1 MFTLFVVLHV
11 LVGIILILVVLLQSG
26 KAGDLST
33 AFGGGGGQTA
43 FGSRS
48 AATVL
53 TKATTVSA
61 VIFMVTSLGLS
72 IMSSG
77 GGGTLMQN
85 VPVEAD
91 AAAEQPAVD
100 TPQPAAGEQ
109 PAQETSEAVEGTA
122 ADTTETPPDDQ

>member
-1 MFTLFVVLHV
+1 MFTLFVILHV
-11 LVGIILILVVLLQSG
+11 LVAMVLILVVLLQSG

-53 TKATTVSA
+53 TKATTVCA

-72 IMSSG
+72 IMSAG
-77 GGGTLMQN
+77 GGGSLMQN
-85 VPVEAD
+85 VPVEPE
-91 AAAEQPAVD
+91 AAAEESA
-100 TPQPAAGEQ
+100 AEESAGEQ
-109 PAQETSEAVEGTA
+109 PAEGTSEVVEGEA
-122 ADTTETPPDDQ
+122 ADATETPPNDQ